1 MNKYIR
7 LCLGII
13 LVQLNFG
20 YVNEVHAQTTNS
32 NRINDL
38 LSQLDQETNDTSKT
52 LICIELAELYA
63 QSNYKLAAKYALRA
77 VEYSEPIIFSSAR
90 FQALT
95 TVGDIFINSGE
106 KQIAVDYFIQFIKEA
121 KEFGDQLNLEI
132 GYFNLGSA
140 WLGIGEVAKA
150 EKMLLAFEKS
160 VLEERG
166 EKIDAYDTLILMSL
180 YCNMIN
186 IAILRKDIGYGT
198 RYFEKGSKIA
208 ASNEKLTNLKGL
220 LFFNYGYLLM
230 EKLRH
235 DEAIAYFDTAMVLFR
250 KTNDMAQ
257 VGMSLRCLGS
267 VYDAKNNAEKARQY
281 LLDSYRIGLDLNN
294 DPLIEESAQSLY
306 DYYKTREKA
315 DSTLKYLTI
324 LNEVKA
330 RKKESE
336 AREKL
341 LSQELRWEYEE
352 QQRLVQ
358 EKNRENWIRVI
369 FLALVMAGV
378 FVYLVLKNK
387 RRLKRIRLENYNLEL
402 SAEKLRLDNE
412 LLHAQLEMKD
422 KQLATEVL
430 YRIQNNEVVREM
442 VQKLVDAKSQPQK
455 EVRASIDKVVQHL
468 ERTIEETAWEEFELR
483 FLQVHTDFYDK
494 LQENCPDLSVQQR
507 RLCAF
512 IKLNMTTK
520 DIATITGQS
529 PHSIVVA
536 RSRLRKK
543 LGLLDTDMA
552 LVAFI
557 NSL

>member
-1 MNKYIR
+1 
-7 LCLGII
+7 
-13 LVQLNFG
+13 VQLNFG